1 MSLVKREGEPMVRVL
16 RSAVVALLL
25 TGLLACAPKGPQP
38 KTLVLNGF
46 ERVPDPALLKRQFDP
61 AEALKKPTYP
71 NHDFDVATSGYAS
84 LEAYSKDHARAA
96 GSKELYQFIQG
107 KTAAKARF
115 TVPSDYRT
123 PGTDNFPRT
132 WESGFGLS
140 IDSRTPLVA
149 TDWTAY
155 KYLSL
160 RVFNPAPLA
169 QELFIRFSDSASKV
183 TTTSVSVPQGESEI
197 EVPLGLLVEARLN
210 PRDIKAV
217 TFYLDSAGPFPVLR
231 RAGLAGHGRGP
242 ARQAGRRRRR
252 PGRGRRGVGRGGRG
266 PGAAGPRAAPR
277 RRGAPCGAR
286 PCGGRIS
293 AGQGAHHEAG

>member
-1 MSLVKREGEPMVRVL
+1 MVRVL

-217 TFYLDSAGPFPVLR
+217 TFYLDSAGQAKGPFLFFDELALQDMDAALRAKLAADEGDLEEDEEEWDEEDEDQVRQVRVLR
-231 RAGLAGHGRGP
+231 PGAEAPPAVPGP
-242 ARQAGRRRRR
+242 A
-252 PGRGRRGVGRGGRG
+252 
-266 PGAAGPRAAPR
+266 AA
-277 RRGAPCGAR
+277 
-286 PCGGRIS
+286 
-293 AGQGAHHEAG
+293 E